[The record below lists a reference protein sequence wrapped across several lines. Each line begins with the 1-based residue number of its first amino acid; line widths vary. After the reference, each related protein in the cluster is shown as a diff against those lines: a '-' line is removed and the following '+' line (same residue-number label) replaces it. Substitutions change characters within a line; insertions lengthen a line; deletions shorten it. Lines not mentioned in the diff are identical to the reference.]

1 MKTYNY
7 IKNNDIKKENGVLL
21 QRGLVEMDNFTY
33 YMLEDG
39 SYAKGWV
46 CDGEVFRYFDE
57 EGKMLRDEFIKEGK
71 DMYYVDK
78 DGVRFSGKLEKK
90 GMEYYFDRSGR
101 LLS

>member
-57 EGKMLRDEFIKEGK
+57 EGKMLRDEFIKE
-71 DMYYVDK
+71 
-78 DGVRFSGKLEKK
+78 EKTCIMSTK
-90 GMEYYFDRSGR
+90 MG
-101 LLS
+101 